1 MKKSNFKSKALYS
14 ILVLGL
20 FSLAG
25 VGIVSANA
33 GGQGFERG
41 FRDGGRGMRGG
52 EMMMGELIT
61 NDMRDGFREDMRSN
75 IKNLTKEE
83 RDALREKHREQILK
97 KQAEFEA
104 FTGLTRTEMRDLRQ
118 SGGTIGEV
126 LISNGKT
133 KADAEVF
140 LTKQA
145 NDRIDSIVERHGLS
159 SSEEAI
165 LRSRVPESVH
175 NILERWFGNL

>member
-1 MKKSNFKSKALYS
+1 MEKSNFKNKALYS

-25 VGIVSANA
+25 VGIVSANN
-33 GGQGFERG
+33 GGQGFRG

-52 EMMMGELIT
+52 GIMMGELIT
-61 NDMRDGFREDMRSN
+61 NDMREGFREDMKLN

-83 RDALREKHREQILK
+83 RNALKEKHHSQILQ
-97 KQAEFEA
+97 KQAEFES

-133 KADAEVF
+133 QADAEVF

-159 SSEEAI
+159 SSEEAT
-165 LRSRVPESVH
+165 LRSKVSGSVQ
-175 NILERWFGNL
+175 NIIDRWFVSL